1 MKTAK
6 VLVMMMALLLLVTGI
21 NAQKIDQRL
30 TRRLVEKV
38 QTHRAQ
44 GLRPMDAKAVNKTIA
59 VDFNADGTIRAFSA
73 IATLNEGAECPTE
86 RLEQMGIKVRYVVG
100 RQAALV
106 IPADKLMALEQM
118 EEIRFVR
125 ADQMKHL
132 MNDRARKDTQADV
145 AGDVTQA
152 TAAGLPRAY
161 TGKGV
166 VLGIVDDGI
175 DFNHAAFRNADGS
188 TRIKK
193 AYIYGPMDYE
203 EYDP

>member
-38 QTHRAQ
+38 QTRRAQ

-132 MNDRARKDTQADV
+132 MNMMGYRSMSLFIRDQLFRSRVQRRNLRKTEANL
-145 AGDVTQA
+145 TSK
-152 TAAGLPRAY
+152 T
-161 TGKGV
+161 
-166 VLGIVDDGI
+166 
-175 DFNHAAFRNADGS
+175 
-188 TRIKK
+188 
-193 AYIYGPMDYE
+193 
-203 EYDP
+203 